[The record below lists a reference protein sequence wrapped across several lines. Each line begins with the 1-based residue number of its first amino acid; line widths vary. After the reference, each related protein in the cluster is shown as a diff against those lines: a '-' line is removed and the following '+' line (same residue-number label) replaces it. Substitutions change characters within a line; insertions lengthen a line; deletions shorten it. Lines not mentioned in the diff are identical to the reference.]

1 MSLTRR
7 FLLAPS
13 LARLIEKECGAYRLT
28 EGFFPERAD
37 RSTYVRVGDGA
48 NYLILE
54 GGPHSR
60 GEQTVAL
67 PASHALALLEYTAG
81 RVEYQEATLPL
92 GDLAVSI
99 HRLAAP
105 GLIDFAAVGFD
116 QEEHARAFAPPPWF
130 GPEVTAAPKYRYR
143 RIAFDGQPDMPET
156 EVTDM
161 ALNSLLDVLQGQ
173 GTARQWA

>member
-13 LARLIEKECGAYRLT
+13 LARVIEKECGARRLS
-28 EGFFPERAD
+28 EGFFPEKAD

-54 GGPHSR
+54 GGPHS
-60 GEQTVAL
+60 GEEQAVAL
-67 PASHALALLEYTAG
+67 PASHAFALLEYTVS
-81 RVEYQEATLPL
+81 RVEYREATLSL

-99 HRLAAP
+99 HRLVAP
-105 GLIDFAAVGFD
+105 GLIDFAAIGFD
-116 QEEHARAFAPPPWF
+116 QEEHARTFAPPPWL
-130 GPEVTAAPKYRYR
+130 GPEVTAAPKYRHR
-143 RIAFDGQPDMPET
+143 RIAFDGQPEMPEV

-173 GTARQWA
+173 GTARQWT